1 MDRQPVLT
9 GERLALRPLAET
21 DRAALTDIACD
32 GLLWAQHP
40 VPERAEPQFFDAY
53 FDHLLDKGGALAVID
68 RASATLIGSS
78 SFSNHRPA
86 GRDAVDGAVEIGST
100 FLARSHWGGAV
111 NRELKRLMLG
121 HAFGSVALVEFLI
134 GADNHRSRAAI
145 AKIGARLTDRIVDAQ
160 FAGRDIPHLVYE
172 ITREDFARGPLANP

>member
-21 DRAALTDIACD
+21 DRTALTDISCD
-32 GLLWAQHP
+32 ELLWAQHP
-40 VPERAEPQFFDAY
+40 VPERAEPQFFDTY

-68 RASATLIGSS
+68 RTSATFIGSS
-78 SFSNHRPA
+78 SFSNHRAA
-86 GRDAVDGAVEIGST
+86 GRDAVDGVVEIGST
-100 FLARSHWGGAV
+100 FLARSHWGGAA

-172 ITREDFARGPLANP
+172 IMREDFARGPLANP